1 MIKLTFSCF
10 VETESLHQRSLHKQ
24 RKMCCQIQ
32 RWRLLLQ
39 LVSSVLQ
46 RKRLQN
52 RYRNKRFTP
61 ILFLSFLFVTI
72 PISFVLSWTQFSP
85 VLLPSNSLH
94 WILISE
100 QADIDA
106 GNNYSRPEK
115 SLNSLIIAFIGLFPI
130 CLYADIADSS
140 SSKWYN
146 TRILY
151 FNVSLWQR
159 AIECSLAAVKLA
171 VKSALTYGDPFS
183 HLIGVKCTGMKIR
196 KWNFS
201 FLS

>member
-32 RWRLLLQ
+32 RWWLLLQ

-94 WILISE
+94 WIPISE

-115 SLNSLIIAFIGLFPI
+115 KFKLSDYSLHRPFSYMPI
-130 CLYADIADSS
+130 CRYCWFFFIEVIQYTHLVFQCFTLT
-140 SSKWYN
+140 KGHWMF
-146 TRILY
+146 TR
-151 FNVSLWQR
+151 R
-159 AIECSLAAVKLA
+159 C
-171 VKSALTYGDPFS
+171 
-183 HLIGVKCTGMKIR
+183 
-196 KWNFS
+196 
-201 FLS
+201 